1 MRSHRAHADAV
12 PMGTE
17 RVSLS
22 PIPWMWWVGGIGDG
36 IAELSSGVGNKGVG
50 GLPCC
55 HEDPMG
61 SRVQLCGEGRP
72 AGRAGGAGGGLGTAM
87 GAAPTLARGRDQA
100 GRMEASLA
108 HFTN

>member
-72 AGRAGGAGGGLGTAM
+72 AGRAGGAGGAWAPPWAQPPPWH
-87 GAAPTLARGRDQA
+87 GAETRRG
-100 GRMEASLA
+100 GWK
-108 HFTN
+108 HH